1 MKVYALSLSE
11 YRISFGDIDW
21 VLCWHCHK
29 SKCWLQVFIFLNV
42 DFLKFSFFFKDIL
55 DICSWLYL
63 LLYPMDSYL
72 NLHTW
77 QLSSLSFTLIPW
89 VKLVLCV
96 WSNLFSVKKKK
107 KDKPEICHDFF
118 FFFLLFSQIYTWALY
133 MMQVNIMRSGV
144 WGLSWFDLLYYNL
157 KKNKTY

>member
-107 KDKPEICHDFF
+107 KTNLRFVMISSSSSCFSLRSIPGLCIWCRSILCVQEYGGSHDLTFCT
-118 FFFLLFSQIYTWALY
+118 I
-133 MMQVNIMRSGV
+133 I
-144 WGLSWFDLLYYNL
+144 
-157 KKNKTY
+157 